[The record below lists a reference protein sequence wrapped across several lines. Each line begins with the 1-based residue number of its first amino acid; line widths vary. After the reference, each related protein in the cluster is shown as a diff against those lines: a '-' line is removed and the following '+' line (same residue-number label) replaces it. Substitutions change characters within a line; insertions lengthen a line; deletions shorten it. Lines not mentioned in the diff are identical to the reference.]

1 MIRSTL
7 PEDFPTLI
15 SLAEATGAFKPAE
28 IVALGEVLD
37 DWHSHNEAAGHRC
50 ITSLRDNVIVGF
62 AYYAPASMTDRTWY
76 LYWIAVSKQVHARGL
91 GSELLKCL
99 EQDIEAAN
107 GRILLIE
114 TSSLEHYS
122 QTRRFYLKHG
132 YHHTCRLSDYYADGD
147 HMEVYCKRMSGG

>member
-1 MIRSTL
+1 MIRTTL
-7 PEDFPTLI
+7 AADFPTLI

-37 DWHSHNEAAGHRC
+37 DWQSHNQALGHRC
-50 ITSLRDNVIVGF
+50 ITSLRDEAIVGF

-99 EQDIEAAN
+99 EQDIQAAN

-122 QTRRFYLKHG
+122 QTRRFYVKHG
-132 YHHTCRLSDYYADGD
+132 YQHTCRLSDYYADGD
-147 HMEVYCKRMSGG
+147 HMEVYCKRLSGA